1 MTLIIRENKCPLCE
15 RILTH
20 SNIHMPNCQ
29 CIKCLECEFCHAYFL
44 DSYAFDKLHNSAYQ
58 INRKVKHNVYKYV
71 KDLSVY
77 KPMVVNRIYNSS
89 YKTKQPVKK
98 QKVNL
103 SKPKKVKLT
112 KQKISPQTQVSL
124 DTTLVKK
131 PKRKRLINPKC
142 KHYKNGYCLYINKK
156 CSVNN
161 KWCQNKT
168 PINQNKII
176 LQQSVTNKQLNIN
189 HEYPRY
195 ITAIV
200 LSDNRKCIYSEHILH
215 DLNGVVKV
223 ATRKGDILDKTL
235 SLAYCEECDRFI
247 MLKSEYL
254 RLSKHYAILCEVTDY
269 TRSSPSKS
277 PAYKNLFSNE
287 SRIHKMGYNVID
299 DDNNTT
305 EQRHAKLASM
315 MENFNISCSE
325 IISCIERP
333 MNQHKNQSN
342 YQGAIKRW
350 AEDIEFVKNYK
361 LGDMP
366 EVIIDKIIIGKRK

>member
-1 MTLIIRENKCPLCE
+1 MALIIRENKCPLCE

-20 SNIHMPNCQ
+20 SNIHMPNSECL
-29 CIKCLECEFCHAYFL
+29 KCLECKFCNAYFL
-44 DSYAFDKLHNSAYQ
+44 DSYAFDKLHNNAYQ
-58 INRKVKHNVYKYV
+58 INRKVNHNVYKYV
-71 KDLSVY
+71 KDLPTY
-77 KPMVVNRIYNSS
+77 KPMVVNRICDSS
-89 YKTKQPVKK
+89 HKTKQPVKNK
-98 QKVNL
+98 KTKL
-103 SKPKKVKLT
+103 KKSKKVKLT
-112 KQKISPQTQVSL
+112 RQKIIPQTQVTL

-131 PKRKRLINPKC
+131 TKKKRLVNPKC

-156 CSVNN
+156 CIVNS

-168 PINQNKII
+168 LVVHNKTIVQQPI
-176 LQQSVTNKQLNIN
+176 VHKQLNTN

-200 LSDNRKCIYSEHILH
+200 LSDNRKCIYSEHVLH

-223 ATRKGDILDKTL
+223 ATSKGDILDKTL
-235 SLAYCEECDRFI
+235 SLSYCEECDKFI

-254 RLSKHYAILCEVTDY
+254 RLSKCYAILCEVTDY
-269 TRSSPSKS
+269 THSSQNK
-277 PAYKNLFSNE
+277 YHTHRNLSSGE

-305 EQRHAKLASM
+305 EQRHARLASM

-342 YQGAIKRW
+342 YQRAVERW
-350 AEDIEFVKNYK
+350 AKDIEFVKNYK

-366 EVIIDKIIIGKRK
+366 EVIIDKIVIGKRK